1 MARVLTVAQSVRDL
15 AGGRDRFE
23 LEAPTLGALVDA
35 LDRTYPGLG
44 DHVRRSMAVAID
56 GELHHDAWDAPL
68 RADTEVVL
76 IPLIAG
82 G

>member
-1 MARVLTVAQSVRDL
+1 VARVLTVAQSVREL
-15 AGGRDRFE
+15 AGGLDRFE
-23 LEAPTLGALVDA
+23 LDVPTLGALVDA
-35 LDRTYPGLG
+35 LERAHPGLG
-44 DHVRRSMAVAID
+44 EHVRQSMAVAID
-56 GELHHDAWDAPL
+56 GELHHHAWDAAL